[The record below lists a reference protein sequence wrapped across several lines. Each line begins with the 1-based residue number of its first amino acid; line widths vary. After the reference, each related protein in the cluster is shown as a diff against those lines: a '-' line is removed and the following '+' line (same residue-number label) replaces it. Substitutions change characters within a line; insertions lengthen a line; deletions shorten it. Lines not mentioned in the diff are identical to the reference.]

1 MKTNY
6 LTPKP
11 FHRSHH
17 HLEDDD
23 FIFIAE
29 GDTPRAHKGRIFREF
44 LEVIRSVP
52 DEVSRSNCQML
63 WERSH

>member
-1 MKTNY
+1 MKTPHLN
-6 LTPKP
+6 PKP

-17 HLEDDD
+17 HLEDKD

-44 LEVIRSVP
+44 LEVIRFLF
-52 DEVSRSNCQML
+52 D
-63 WERSH
+63 